1 MQPAVSLHH
10 SKNMN
15 NQLTTRKIIKLWYS
29 LLLTW
34 MMMAFEGPFIAAVV
48 ARLENPKENLAAFG
62 IAFALAL
69 IVEAP
74 IIMIMSAGIALIKG
88 KESFIKIKKFTYS
101 LNTLITLFIIIILIP
116 QIFNF
121 IAVNIMQLSPEVAV
135 LCRKGTFF
143 MIPWAAAIGYRRLY
157 HAVLIIS
164 NKTHKVALGTVIRL
178 SSMTVTALLCAIS
191 GKMSG
196 VETGTAALSAGV
208 IMEALASRFMSLKE
222 TSDILKT
229 DDKGNT
235 LKYSYII
242 SFYIPLALT
251 SFVSM
256 SIKPT
261 VTFFMGYAENSLE
274 SLAVLPVLNSMIF
287 IFSAVGL
294 SYQEVALSL
303 MGKNHHNYIKLR
315 NFMLILVTGVTIL
328 SFILM
333 FSPISDFYFKTFSGL
348 TNELTEFISLPAKI
362 SFLLPALSVY
372 LSFQRSFLVN
382 EHKTYAISHSTFIE
396 LSGIVLI
403 LLFSIFIFHI
413 PGAVGAAKAYFGG
426 RIVSNIYLYFKM
438 NKILKKK
445 A

>member
-1 MQPAVSLHH
+1 MPHVDNLHL
-10 SKNMN
+10 SNSVETP
-15 NQLTTRKIIKLWYS
+15 LTTKKIIKLWYP

-88 KESFIKIKKFTYS
+88 KESFIKMKKFTYT
-101 LNTLITLFIIIILIP
+101 LNGLITILILILLIP
-116 QIFNF
+116 SIFTFVTENL
-121 IAVNIMQLSPEVAV
+121 MQLSPKVSS

-157 HAVLIIS
+157 HSVLIIS

-178 SSMTVTALLCAIS
+178 FSMATVALLCSKS
-191 GKMSG
+191 GFMSG

-222 TSDILKT
+222 TSKILNKKENSC
-229 DDKGNT
+229 D

-261 VTFFMGYAENSLE
+261 VTFFMGYADKSLE

-315 NFMLILVTGVTIL
+315 NFMMFLVAGVTIF
-328 SFILM
+328 SVILM
-333 FSPISDFYFKTFSGL
+333 FSPVSHFYFKTFSGL
-348 TNELTEFISLPAKI
+348 SDELSEFISLPAKI
-362 SFLLPALSVY
+362 SFLLPALSVF
-372 LSFQRSFLVN
+372 LSFQRSFMVN

-396 LSGIVLI
+396 LSGIIIVL
-403 LLFSIFIFHI
+403 LLSIFVIQL
-413 PGAVGAAKAYFGG
+413 PGAVGAATAYFVG
-426 RIVSNIYLYFKM
+426 RVASNSYLYSKM
-438 NKILKKK
+438 NSILKKS
-445 A
+445 